1 METVE
6 VDIPGSSY
14 PILIRHGA
22 LEDSDWLRSCLSPCL
37 ESNQVALISNEVVA
51 PLYGDKIINALAG
64 YDLDMLILPD
74 GEKHKNMASYEKIM
88 NFLIEK
94 RKNRTC
100 SLIALGG
107 GVVGDLAG
115 FAAATYQRGISFVQV
130 PTTLLAQV
138 DSSVGGKTGINHAD
152 GKNMV
157 GSFYQPKL
165 VIADSHVFSSL
176 PDREFAAG
184 LAEVVK
190 YAVIQG
196 ESFFNYLESNAASI
210 MSRTPRVL
218 ETIIKRC
225 CEIKADI
232 VARDEKETGLRAVLN
247 FGHTFGHA
255 LELLGGYSKW
265 LHGEAVSLGILMAAR
280 LSNKELGFPREKEQ
294 RLFDLL
300 TEFNLPVTLKG
311 DSGQSISAKA
321 MIEAMGMD
329 KKTIEGE
336 KNFVLT
342 KDFGDVRI
350 KQKVENDRV
359 AKEIESFL

>member
-1 METVE
+1 
-6 VDIPGSSY
+6 
-14 PILIRHGA
+14 
-22 LEDSDWLRSCLSPCL
+22 
-37 ESNQVALISNEVVA
+37 
-51 PLYGDKIINALAG
+51 
-64 YDLDMLILPD
+64 
-74 GEKHKNMASYEKIM
+74 
-88 NFLIEK
+88 
-94 RKNRTC
+94 
-100 SLIALGG
+100 
-107 GVVGDLAG
+107 
-115 FAAATYQRGISFVQV
+115 
-130 PTTLLAQV
+130 
-138 DSSVGGKTGINHAD
+138 
-152 GKNMV
+152 
-157 GSFYQPKL
+157 
-165 VIADSHVFSSL
+165 
-176 PDREFAAG
+176 
-184 LAEVVK
+184 
-190 YAVIQG
+190 
-196 ESFFNYLESNAASI
+196 